1 MYIKKETGKLGE
13 DIAGHYLKQ
22 NGYVI
27 LDRNFEC
34 RQGEIDI
41 IALDKKEIVFI
52 EVKTRT
58 SNKYGAPSEAVNKI
72 KQKHM
77 LQTIK
82 YYLYIRNLS
91 DEFIRIDVIEVY
103 INNNVYK
110 VNHIKQAFEGWRG
123 KRVPKGAK
131 GDGEFWQKIMQKLKG
146 HLIQDVLLVGD

>member
-1 MYIKKETGKLGE
+1 MYVNKETGKLGE
-13 DIAGHYLKQ
+13 DIAVHYLKQ

-41 IALDKKEIVFI
+41 IALDKREIVFI

-72 KQKHM
+72 KQKHI
-77 LQTIK
+77 LQSIK

-110 VNHIKQAFEGWRG
+110 VNHIKQAFEG
-123 KRVPKGAK
+123 
-131 GDGEFWQKIMQKLKG
+131 
-146 HLIQDVLLVGD
+146 

>member
-1 MYIKKETGKLGE
+1 MYINKETGKLGE
-13 DIAGHYLKQ
+13 DIAVNYLKQ
-22 NGYVI
+22 NRYTI

-58 SNKYGAPSEAVNKI
+58 SNKYGTPSEAVNKI

-103 INNNVYK
+103 IKNNVYK
-110 VNHIKQAFEGWRG
+110 VNHIKQAFEG
-123 KRVPKGAK
+123 
-131 GDGEFWQKIMQKLKG
+131 
-146 HLIQDVLLVGD
+146 

>member
-1 MYIKKETGKLGE
+1 MYINQEIGKLGE
-13 DIAGHYLKQ
+13 DIATHYLKQ
-22 NGYVI
+22 NGYTI

-41 IALDKKEIVFI
+41 IAIDKREIVFI

-58 SNKYGAPSEAVNKI
+58 SNKYGTPSEAVNKI

-91 DEFIRIDVIEVY
+91 DEFVRIDVIEVY
-103 INNNVYK
+103 IKDNVYK
-110 VNHIKQAFEGWRG
+110 VNHIKKALEG
-123 KRVPKGAK
+123 
-131 GDGEFWQKIMQKLKG
+131 
-146 HLIQDVLLVGD
+146 

>member
-1 MYIKKETGKLGE
+1 MYVNKETGKLGE
-13 DIAGHYLKQ
+13 DIAVHYLKQ

-41 IALDKKEIVFI
+41 IALDKKEIIFI

-58 SNKYGAPSEAVNKI
+58 SNKYGTPSEAVNKI

-103 INNNVYK
+103 IKNNVYK
-110 VNHIKQAFEGWRG
+110 VNHIKQAFEG
-123 KRVPKGAK
+123 
-131 GDGEFWQKIMQKLKG
+131 
-146 HLIQDVLLVGD
+146 

>member
-1 MYIKKETGKLGE
+1 MYIKQEIGKLGE
-13 DIAGHYLKQ
+13 DIATHYLKQ
-22 NGYVI
+22 NGYTI

-34 RQGEIDI
+34 RQGELDI

-58 SNKYGAPSEAVNKI
+58 SNKYGTPSEAVNKI

-91 DEFIRIDVIEVY
+91 DEFVRIDVIEVY
-103 INNNVYK
+103 VKDNVYE
-110 VNHIKQAFEGWRG
+110 VNHIKQALEG
-123 KRVPKGAK
+123 
-131 GDGEFWQKIMQKLKG
+131 
-146 HLIQDVLLVGD
+146 

>member
-1 MYIKKETGKLGE
+1 MYINKETGKLGE
-13 DIAGHYLKQ
+13 DIAVNYLKQ
-22 NGYVI
+22 NRYTI

-58 SNKYGAPSEAVNKI
+58 SNKYGTPSEAVNKI

-91 DEFIRIDVIEVY
+91 DEFLRIDLIEVY
-103 INNNVYK
+103 IKNNIYK
-110 VNHIKQAFEGWRG
+110 VNHMKQAFEG
-123 KRVPKGAK
+123 
-131 GDGEFWQKIMQKLKG
+131 
-146 HLIQDVLLVGD
+146 

>member
-1 MYIKKETGKLGE
+1 MYVNKETGKLGE
-13 DIAGHYLKQ
+13 DIAVHYLKQ

-41 IALDKKEIVFI
+41 IALDEKEIVFV

-110 VNHIKQAFEGWRG
+110 VNHIKQAFEG
-123 KRVPKGAK
+123 
-131 GDGEFWQKIMQKLKG
+131 
-146 HLIQDVLLVGD
+146 

>member
-1 MYIKKETGKLGE
+1 MYVNKETGKLGE
-13 DIAGHYLKQ
+13 DIAVHYLKQ

-34 RQGEIDI
+34 RQGEVDI

-91 DEFIRIDVIEVY
+91 DEFIRVDVIEVY

-110 VNHIKQAFEGWRG
+110 VNHIKQAFEG
-123 KRVPKGAK
+123 
-131 GDGEFWQKIMQKLKG
+131 
-146 HLIQDVLLVGD
+146 

>member
-1 MYIKKETGKLGE
+1 MYINKETGKLGE
-13 DIAGHYLKQ
+13 DIAEHFLKQ

-91 DEFIRIDVIEVY
+91 DEFIRIDVMEVY

-110 VNHIKQAFEGWRG
+110 VNHIKQAFEG
-123 KRVPKGAK
+123 
-131 GDGEFWQKIMQKLKG
+131 
-146 HLIQDVLLVGD
+146 

>member
-13 DIAGHYLKQ
+13 DIATHYLKQ
-22 NGYVI
+22 NGYTI

-58 SNKYGAPSEAVNKI
+58 SNKFGTPSEAVNKI

-91 DEFIRIDVIEVY
+91 DEFVRIDVIEVY
-103 INNNVYK
+103 VKDNVYK
-110 VNHIKQAFEGWRG
+110 VNHIKQALEG
-123 KRVPKGAK
+123 
-131 GDGEFWQKIMQKLKG
+131 
-146 HLIQDVLLVGD
+146 

>member
-1 MYIKKETGKLGE
+1 MAKHNDFGRHSEIMAQNYLQNMGYTILETNWRC
-13 DIAGHYLKQ
+13 GHK
-22 NGYVI
+22 
-27 LDRNFEC
+27 
-34 RQGEIDI
+34 EIDI
-41 IALDKKEIVFI
+41 IAKDNDYIVFI

-110 VNHIKQAFEGWRG
+110 VNHIKQAFEG
-123 KRVPKGAK
+123 
-131 GDGEFWQKIMQKLKG
+131 
-146 HLIQDVLLVGD
+146 